1 MIFKSRKIS
10 FIITLLFIKQ
20 FVFAQYIGGLGD
32 GFSIENYT
40 LTVCSKPAQFFAYS
54 GGNGDGSS
62 VQNYTVTT
70 CANPPQ
76 FFAYTGGNA
85 DGSSVQHY
93 TLTTCANPPQFYA
106 YAGGN
111 ADGSSVQNYT
121 LIACSKPAQFYA
133 YAGGN
138 ADGSAKDTVTKCPTT
153 TPVANFSVIT
163 TSVCAGSTISFN
175 DLSSQSPSA
184 WLWNFQGGTPATS
197 NIQNPTITYN
207 TPGTY
212 SVSLTAYNAMGSN
225 TYSEINFIT
234 VNPIP
239 LASAGSNASICAGSS
254 TTLNATG
261 GTNYSWTPSSGLNN
275 TNISNPIANPTV
287 TTVYSVNVSNGFCSS
302 ISTMTL
308 NVIALP
314 IANAGSDA
322 TICLG
327 SNTILNASGGSS
339 YSWSPSNNLNSSI
352 SSNPIATPTAST
364 IYTVTAFN
372 LGCSSSD
379 FVVVTVNPIP
389 IASISANG
397 PTTFCQGSNVILSSS
412 AGDSYLWS
420 NNAITPTI
428 SVNSSGNYFVTIT
441 NSFSCSATS
450 AAISVVVNPLGIAS
464 ITPNSSTTFC
474 QGDSVILIANSGL
487 SYNWSTGATTQSIVA
502 YSSAIYSVAVTNIN
516 NCTNPPPSASI
527 NVTVNQNPPTPS
539 ITSIGSTNLCI
550 GDTVILKSTSASSYL
565 WNTGAVVDSIIV
577 TTAGNYSVTAF
588 NSFGCSAL
596 SSITS
601 VSVNDPL
608 VDFSGNPL
616 LVFIPNANVTFTAT
630 PNGVPP
636 YSYLWNFG
644 NSSTST
650 NSSPNNTYN
659 SIGYYTVS
667 LKLTDNTGCSK
678 TITKTNYVQVEQLF
692 PSYPMITGTTIDITD
707 ISFIDA
713 VTGIM
718 TLSDGNCVLSA
729 DSGNTW
735 SPLATGNTNQLYSA
749 HLLPGNW
756 FVGGANGTILHSTN
770 NGLNWNTLN
779 TGTLESFYGCSFLAA
794 PLSGFAVGTNG
805 TIKYYDGVNWLNQTS
820 GTTAHLNNVHT
831 FNNGNAILAGDNST
845 VLFYNGTSWS
855 PQTLPLSFN
864 VKDIRFT
871 TINDGYA
878 AGSNGI
884 VIKTIDGGNT
894 WTPSLTGVNID
905 FNSVETVGLDS
916 AWATGTDGIIY
927 RTIDAGSSWTRYSVG
942 TTNTQNAARV
952 KGGKGHVAGNSGNGR
967 NFNPNTSGT
976 VTILN
981 QTDVKHQ
988 NISIFPIPSKNQ
1000 VNLST
1005 NFDNVKVLSIQIKD
1019 VQGKLIDSFNYKNI
1033 SGLFNLKIN
1042 TEYYSNGIYFV
1053 HIDQDN
1059 NSWTQKFVVE
1069 K

>member
-1 MIFKSRKIS
+1 MF
-10 FIITLLFIKQ
+10 FKQ
-20 FVFAQYIGGLGD
+20 FMFAQYSGGSGD
-32 GFSIENYT
+32 GFASQQFT
-40 LTVCSKPAQFFAYS
+40 LTSC
-54 GGNGDGSS
+54 
-62 VQNYTVTT
+62 
-70 CANPPQ
+70 
-76 FFAYTGGNA
+76 
-85 DGSSVQHY
+85 
-93 TLTTCANPPQFYA
+93 LNPPQFYA
-106 YAGGN
+106 YAGGTG
-111 ADGSSVQNYT
+111 DGTSMNQFTITSCFN
-121 LIACSKPAQFYA
+121 PPQFYA
-133 YAGGN
+133 YMGGGF
-138 ADGSAKDTVTKCPTT
+138 DGVARDMATYCPTNP
-153 TPVANFSVIT
+153 PVANFSGT
-163 TSVCAGSTISFN
+163 TNTICVGQTVSFT

-184 WLWNFQGGTPATS
+184 WLWNFQGGTPSTS
-197 NIQNPTITYN
+197 SVQNPTITYN
-207 TPGTY
+207 VPGTY

-225 TYSEINFIT
+225 TYSVINYIT
-234 VNPIP
+234 VNAIP
-239 LASAGSNASICAGSS
+239 VASAGTNSAICAGSS
-254 TTLNATG
+254 AILNASG
-261 GTNYSWTPSSGLNN
+261 GINYTWTPGSGLSNS
-275 TNISNPIANPTV
+275 NISNPIANPSV
-287 TTVYSVNVSNGFCSS
+287 TTVYTVNVSNGFCSS
-302 ISTMTL
+302 TNAITL
-308 NVIALP
+308 TIIPLP
-314 IANAGSDA
+314 IANAGNNVS
-322 TICLG
+322 ICLA
-327 SNTILNASGGSS
+327 SNTTLTASGGSS
-339 YSWSPSNNLNSSI
+339 YSWSPSAGLNSVT
-352 SSNPIATPTAST
+352 NPNPVANPTTTT
-364 IYTVTAFN
+364 IYTLTAFN
-372 LGCSSSD
+372 SGCSSTD
-379 FVVVTVNPIP
+379 FVTVSVNPLP
-389 IASISANG
+389 TATISANG
-397 PTTFCQGSNVILSSS
+397 PTTFCQGGNVILSSS
-412 AGDSYLWS
+412 IGDSYQWS
-420 NNAITPTI
+420 NSAITPTI
-428 SVNSSGNYFVTIT
+428 SVTASGNFFVTVS
-441 NSFSCSATS
+441 NSFSCAATS
-450 AAISVVVNPLGIAS
+450 AAISVVVNPLGTAS

-474 QGDSVILIANSGL
+474 QGDSVTLVVNSGN
-487 SYNWSTGATTQSIVA
+487 SYAWSTGATTQNIVA
-502 YSSAIYSVAVTNIN
+502 YSSGIYSVEVTNSN
-516 NCTNPPPSASI
+516 NCTTPTPSASI
-527 NVTVNQNPPTPS
+527 VVTVNQNPAIPT
-539 ITSIGSTNLCI
+539 ITAIGSTSLCI

-678 TITKTNYVQVEQLF
+678 TITKTNYVQIEQLF

-749 HLLPGNW
+749 HVLPGNW

-981 QTDVKHQ
+981 QTEVNHQ